1 MFGVLVQ
8 SCGELPLQAT
18 MKDAMEMFSWPVTIM
33 LAQRSFHA
41 IATCHR
47 LWHCSNMAATK
58 SRNWPVSKEQLQ
70 LLECFLV
77 SLPEGKCLH
86 ACLIASSL
94 TLMGNKGASF
104 AIMSH
109 CLGSLESL
117 CKVVENCPCKQ
128 STVKGAM
135 EMFIKIEANLCQAE
149 GPSIADLE
157 SKTHNPWILGHFN
170 ASSAWH
176 REQELLARFS
186 VYSVWPSYRWPILPT
201 NIGLSMFQYLHCNKC
216 LLQIHL

>member
-1 MFGVLVQ
+1 MQGCGELPLQAICPIGTMMPCGDAFASNVPLPGTKSCARLWRIAFASNVPLQCMFGLVQ

-18 MKDAMEMFSWPVTIM
+18 MKDAMEMFSWPVTII

-94 TLMGNKGASF
+94 TLMGTKVLPLQSCPIAWGCWSPCARLWRIALAS
-104 AIMSH
+104 
-109 CLGSLESL
+109 
-117 CKVVENCPCKQ
+117 NQ
-128 STVKGAM
+128 
-135 EMFIKIEANLCQAE
+135 Q
-149 GPSIADLE
+149 
-157 SKTHNPWILGHFN
+157 
-170 ASSAWH
+170 
-176 REQELLARFS
+176 
-186 VYSVWPSYRWPILPT
+186 
-201 NIGLSMFQYLHCNKC
+201 
-216 LLQIHL
+216 